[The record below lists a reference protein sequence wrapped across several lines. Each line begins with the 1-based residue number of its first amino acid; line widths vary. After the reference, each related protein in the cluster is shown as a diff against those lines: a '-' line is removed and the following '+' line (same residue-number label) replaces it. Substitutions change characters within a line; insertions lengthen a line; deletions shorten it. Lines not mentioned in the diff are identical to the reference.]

1 MSLALTDD
9 HDLILYNSYLMFLM
23 NLKSQTKHGLL
34 MLALSVML
42 GNATALET
50 ETAIW
55 HCSKMPQAEAS
66 QSAQEMS
73 FSMASV
79 NGTIDVSL
87 DDLLAAYSGYPIRIS
102 GKPLFACFLPGQEA
116 LSTSALQTLGLSSA
130 AMQML
135 ARRSA
140 IVQRNLKLV
149 TDEVEMQQCL
159 EKNSPA
165 FGYLSKPINNEKVA
179 PCF

>member
-1 MSLALTDD
+1 
-9 HDLILYNSYLMFLM
+9 
-23 NLKSQTKHGLL
+23 

-102 GKPLFACFLPGQEA
+102 GKPLFACFMPGQEA

-149 TDEVEMQQCL
+149 TDEAEMQQCL
-159 EKNSPA
+159 ETHTPA
-165 FGYLSKPINNEKVA
+165 FGYLSKPIDNEKVA

>member
-1 MSLALTDD
+1 MKSSDV
-9 HDLILYNSYLMFLM
+9 HDLILCNSYQILLM
-23 NLKSQTKHGLL
+23 NLKSRTYLGLFIV
-34 MLALSVML
+34 ALSVMH
-42 GNATALET
+42 GNANASET
-50 ETAIW
+50 GPAIW
-55 HCSKMPQAEAS
+55 HCTKMPQAET
-66 QSAQEMS
+66 AQIGSDMS

-87 DDLLAAYSGYPIRIS
+87 DDLLATYSGYPIRIS
-102 GKPLFACFLPGQEA
+102 GKPLFACFMPGQEA
-116 LSTSALQTLGLSSA
+116 LSISALETLGLSSA

-149 TDEVEMQQCL
+149 TDEDEMQQCL
-159 EKNSPA
+159 EKNGPA

>member
-1 MSLALTDD
+1 
-9 HDLILYNSYLMFLM
+9 
-23 NLKSQTKHGLL
+23 

-42 GNATALET
+42 GHATASET
-50 ETAIW
+50 EAAIW
-55 HCSKMPQAEAS
+55 HCSKISQAEA
-66 QSAQEMS
+66 AQGGTEVT

-87 DDLLAAYSGYPIRIS
+87 DDLLAAYSGYPVRIS
-102 GKPLFACFLPGQEA
+102 GKPLFACFMPGQEA

-149 TDEVEMQQCL
+149 TDEREMQQCL

>member
-1 MSLALTDD
+1 MRQDLTDD
-9 HDLILYNSYLMFLM
+9 RDLILCNSHLLFLM
-23 NLKSQTKHGLL
+23 NLKSRPNHGLFIV
-34 MLALSVML
+34 ALSVML
-42 GNATALET
+42 GNATASEA

-55 HCSKMPQAEAS
+55 HCSKMPQAEVA
-66 QSAQEMS
+66 QSGNEMS

-102 GKPLFACFLPGQEA
+102 GKPLFACFMPGQEA

-149 TDEVEMQQCL
+149 TDEDEMQQCL

>member
-1 MSLALTDD
+1 MGDR
-9 HDLILYNSYLMFLM
+9 DLILCNSYLLLLM
-23 NLKSQTKHGLL
+23 NLKSTTSHGFLV
-34 MLALSVML
+34 LALSVML
-42 GNATALET
+42 GHATASET
-50 ETAIW
+50 ATAIW
-55 HCSKMPQAEAS
+55 HCSKMPQAEA
-66 QSAQEMS
+66 AQGSTDMT

-102 GKPLFACFLPGQEA
+102 GKPLFACFMPGQEA

-149 TDEVEMQQCL
+149 TDEREMQQCL
-159 EKNSPA
+159 EVNSPA
-165 FGYLSKPINNEKVA
+165 FGYLSKPIHTEKVA

>member
-1 MSLALTDD
+1 MA
-9 HDLILYNSYLMFLM
+9 
-23 NLKSQTKHGLL
+23 
-34 MLALSVML
+34 ALSFML
-42 GNATALET
+42 SHATASEI

-55 HCSKMPQAEAS
+55 HCSRMPQAEAS
-66 QSAQEMS
+66 QSVNETL

-102 GKPLFACFLPGQEA
+102 GKPLFACFMPGQEA

-149 TDEVEMQQCL
+149 TDEAAMQQCL

>member
-1 MSLALTDD
+1 
-9 HDLILYNSYLMFLM
+9 
-23 NLKSQTKHGLL
+23 

-42 GNATALET
+42 GNATALEN

-66 QSAQEMS
+66 QSAHEMS

-87 DDLLAAYSGYPIRIS
+87 DDLLAAYSGYPMRIS
-102 GKPLFACFLPGQEA
+102 GKPLFACFMLGQEA

-149 TDEVEMQQCL
+149 TDEREMQQCL

>member
-1 MSLALTDD
+1 MNLELTDD
-9 HDLILYNSYLMFLM
+9 HDLILCNSYLMFLM

>member
-1 MSLALTDD
+1 
-9 HDLILYNSYLMFLM
+9 
-23 NLKSQTKHGLL
+23 

-179 PCF
+179 TCF

>member
-1 MSLALTDD
+1 MNSPGRFFHKFLA
-9 HDLILYNSYLMFLM
+9 I
-23 NLKSQTKHGLL
+23 GLCVL
-34 MLALSVML
+34 VSHVYAQEKV
-42 GNATALET
+42 E
-50 ETAIW
+50 AIW
-55 HCSKMPQAEAS
+55 HCSKMPQAEA
-66 QSAQEMS
+66 AQGGTEMT

-102 GKPLFACFLPGQEA
+102 GQPLFACFMPGQEA
-116 LSTSALQTLGLSSA
+116 LSASALQTLGLSSA

-149 TDEVEMQQCL
+149 TDEGEMQQCL

>member
-1 MSLALTDD
+1 
-9 HDLILYNSYLMFLM
+9 
-23 NLKSQTKHGLL
+23 

-42 GNATALET
+42 GNAAALET

-73 FSMASV
+73 FSMASI

-102 GKPLFACFLPGQEA
+102 AKPLFACFLPGQEA

>member
-1 MSLALTDD
+1 
-9 HDLILYNSYLMFLM
+9 M
-23 NLKSQTKHGLL
+23 NLNRRTNHGIII
-34 MLALSVML
+34 MALSVML
-42 GNATALET
+42 GHAEASEI

-55 HCSKMPQAEAS
+55 HCSKMPQAEAA
-66 QSAQEMS
+66 QSSNEMS

-87 DDLLAAYSGYPIRIS
+87 DDLLAAYSGYPIRVS
-102 GKPLFACFLPGQEA
+102 GKPLFACFMPGQEA
-116 LSTSALQTLGLSSA
+116 LSTSALHTLGLNSA

-149 TDEVEMQQCL
+149 TDEREMLQCL

>member
-1 MSLALTDD
+1 
-9 HDLILYNSYLMFLM
+9 M
-23 NLKSQTKHGLL
+23 NLKSRTNHGLL

-42 GNATALET
+42 GHASAT

-55 HCSKMPQAEAS
+55 HCSKMPQAEAVQGS
-66 QSAQEMS
+66 TDMT

-102 GKPLFACFLPGQEA
+102 GKPLFACFMPGQEA

-149 TDEVEMQQCL
+149 TDEREMQQCL